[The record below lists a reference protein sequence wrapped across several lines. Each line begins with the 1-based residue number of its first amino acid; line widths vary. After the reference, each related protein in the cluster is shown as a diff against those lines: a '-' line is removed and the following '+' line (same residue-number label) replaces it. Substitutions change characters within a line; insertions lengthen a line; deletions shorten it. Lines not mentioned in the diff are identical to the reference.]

1 MPLSHRKLAY
11 RSPAA
16 VLLLFLIVLIVRLAI
31 GGGTVNAQ
39 TASPTPAPI
48 PSPQVVEVTRPAPAP
63 APSPKVVAVDGHLEL
78 DTIVGVE
85 VEHFSEW
92 AATHDPT
99 KLVPFINGRAVRGD
113 YPEEIH
119 PDRNRLHFHLEIK
132 PQNKELWT
140 DLLGAPQGL
149 RHPVT
154 FTVGLESESPF
165 ESDFNQSKP
174 LPLTVISPVYGVVGL
189 LVILFTL
196 VLFVWLARTTNLIRE
211 PGLAVPGKL
220 RPYNLGRTQMAFWFF
235 LVYVSYTVIWLI
247 TDSLDTIT
255 PSLLGLMGISAGTAL
270 SEALIDSGKD
280 KASTS
285 QLQDLSAEKQSR
297 ETAIPELQSQI
308 SALNAKA
315 TLAPEDTANRDS
327 LNKQLADGRT
337 RLAQVS
343 QQIHTLTPA
352 TTDAPSQGLLRDILR
367 DSSGY
372 SFHRFQIFA
381 WTIVLGIIFVSSVY
395 NNLSMPEFSTTLLGL
410 MGISSGTYIG
420 FKFPEKK

>member
-1 MPLSHRKLAY
+1 MPLSHRKLTY

-16 VLLLFLIVLIVRLAI
+16 DLLLFPILLIAWLAMVE
-31 GGGTVNAQ
+31 GTVSAQ
-39 TASPTPAPI
+39 TASPTPAPN
-48 PSPQVVEVTRPAPAP
+48 PSPQVTDVTRPAPSP
-63 APSPKVVAVDGHLEL
+63 APSPKVVAIDGHLEL

-99 KLVPFINGRAVRGD
+99 KLVPFINGRAVRGN

-132 PQNKELWT
+132 PENKELWT
-140 DLLGAPQGL
+140 DLLGAPRGL

-154 FTVGLESESPF
+154 FTIGLESESPF
-165 ESDFNQSKP
+165 DSVFNQSKP

-196 VLFVWLARTTNLIRE
+196 VLFIWLARTTNLIRE
-211 PGLAVPGKL
+211 PGPAVPGKL
-220 RPYNLGRTQMAFWFF
+220 RAYNLGRTQMAFWFF

-285 QLQDLSAEKQSR
+285 QLQGLISEKQSL

-308 SALNAKA
+308 SALNAKPA
-315 TLAPEDTANRDS
+315 LAPEDTANRDS
-327 LNKQLADGRT
+327 LNKQLADNRT
-337 RLAQVS
+337 RLAQLD
-343 QQIHTLTPA
+343 QQIQALTPPPTA
-352 TTDAPSQGLLRDILR
+352 TASQGLLRDILR

>member
-1 MPLSHRKLAY
+1 MPRSHRKLNY
-11 RSPAA
+11 RSPATILP
-16 VLLLFLIVLIVRLAI
+16 LLLGLMIARLILSGAA
-31 GGGTVNAQ
+31 VNAQ
-39 TASPTPAPI
+39 TSSPTPAPS
-48 PSPQVVEVTRPAPAP
+48 PSPQTTDATRPAPAP
-63 APSPKVVAVDGHLEL
+63 APSPKVVNLEGHLEL
-78 DTIVGVE
+78 DEIIGVQ

-92 AATHDPT
+92 AATHDAT
-99 KLVPFINGRAVRGD
+99 KLVPFINGRAVRGN

-140 DLLGAPQGL
+140 DILGAPHGL
-149 RHPVT
+149 RHDVT
-154 FTVGLESESPF
+154 FTIGLENESPF
-165 ESDFNQSKP
+165 DSVFNQSQP

-189 LVILFTL
+189 LVVLFTLILFT
-196 VLFVWLARTTNLIRE
+196 WLARTTNLIRE
-211 PGLAVPGKL
+211 PGAAVPGKL

-247 TDSLDTIT
+247 TNSLDTIT

-270 SEALIDSGKD
+270 GEALIDSGKD
-280 KASTS
+280 KASSS
-285 QLQDLSAEKQSR
+285 QLRDVTAEKQSL

-308 SALNAKA
+308 NALNAKA
-315 TLAPEDTANRDS
+315 TLAPEDTTNRDS
-327 LNKQLADGRT
+327 LNKQLQDNRT
-337 RLAQVS
+337 RLAQLD
-343 QQIHTLTPA
+343 QQVKALTPA
-352 TTDAPSQGLLRDILR
+352 TTADDSHGLLRDILR
-367 DSSGY
+367 DRSGY

-395 NNLSMPEFSTTLLGL
+395 NNLTMPEFSTTLLGL

>member
-1 MPLSHRKLAY
+1 MPLSHRTLAY

-16 VLLLFLIVLIVRLAI
+16 VLLLFLLLLIARLTM
-31 GGGTVNAQ
+31 GGGAVNAQ
-39 TASPTPAPI
+39 TVSPTPAPG
-48 PSPQVVEVTRPAPAP
+48 PSPQVAEAARTAPTPAPP
-63 APSPKVVAVDGHLEL
+63 PKVKAIDGHLEL

-92 AATHDPT
+92 AATHDAT
-99 KLVPFINGRAVRGD
+99 KLVPFINGRALRGN

-140 DLLGAPQGL
+140 DLLGAPHGL

-154 FTVGLESESPF
+154 FTVGLENESPF
-165 ESDFNQSKP
+165 DSVFNQSQP
-174 LPLTVISPVYGVVGL
+174 LPLTVISPVYGVICL

-196 VLFVWLARTTNLIRE
+196 ALFVWLTRTTNLIRE

-280 KASTS
+280 KASTG
-285 QLQDLSAEKQSR
+285 QLQDLISEKQSL
-297 ETAIPELQSQI
+297 ETAIPELQSQVG
-308 SALNAKA
+308 ALNAKA

-327 LNKQLADGRT
+327 LNKQLADSRT

-343 QQIHTLTPA
+343 QQIQALTPT

>member
-1 MPLSHRKLAY
+1 MPLSHRKLTY

-16 VLLLFLIVLIVRLAI
+16 VLLFFLILLIARLAM
-31 GGGTVNAQ
+31 GGVAVNAQ
-39 TASPTPAPI
+39 TASPTPAPV
-48 PSPQVVEVTRPAPAP
+48 PSPQVTDVTRPTPAP
-63 APSPKVVAVDGHLEL
+63 APSPKVVAIDGHLEL

-99 KLVPFINGRAVRGD
+99 KLVPFINGRAVRGN

-140 DLLGAPQGL
+140 DLLGAPRGL

-165 ESDFNQSKP
+165 DSVFNQSQT

-189 LVILFTL
+189 IVVLFTL
-196 VLFVWLARTTNLIRE
+196 VLFLWLARTTNLIRE
-211 PGLAVPGKL
+211 PGPAVPGKL
-220 RPYNLGRTQMAFWFF
+220 RAYNLGRTQMAFWFF

-270 SEALIDSGKD
+270 GEALIDSGKD
-280 KASTS
+280 KASSS
-285 QLQDLSAEKQSR
+285 QLQDLIAEKQSL
-297 ETAIPELQSQI
+297 EQGIPEFQSQV
-308 SALNAKA
+308 SAINAKA
-315 TLAPEDTANRDS
+315 TLTPDDTANRDS
-327 LNKQLADGRT
+327 LNRQLQDSRT
-337 RLAQVS
+337 RLAQLT
-343 QQIHTLTPA
+343 QQLQTIKPPSTEGN
-352 TTDAPSQGLLRDILR
+352 SQGLLRDILR
-367 DSSGY
+367 DGSGY

-381 WTIVLGIIFVSSVY
+381 WTLVLGIIFVSSVY

-420 FKFPEKK
+420 FKFPEQK

>member
-1 MPLSHRKLAY
+1 MKQKDSPFFSVALTTLALAG
-11 RSPAA
+11 SSL
-16 VLLLFLIVLIVRLAI
+16 VL
-31 GGGTVNAQ
+31 AQ
-39 TASPTPAPI
+39 TASPTPAPS
-48 PSPQVVEVTRPAPAP
+48 PSPQVAEITRPT
-63 APSPKVVAVDGHLEL
+63 PSPKVAAVEGHLEL
-78 DTIVGVE
+78 DEIIGVE

-92 AATHDPT
+92 AATHDAT
-99 KLVPFINGRAVRGD
+99 KLVPFINGRAVRGN

-154 FTVGLESESPF
+154 FTVGLENESPF
-165 ESDFNQSKP
+165 DSVFNQSQP
-174 LPLTVISPVYGVVGL
+174 LPLTVISPVYGVIGL

-196 VLFVWLARTTNLIRE
+196 VLFIWLARTTNLIRE
-211 PGLAVPGKL
+211 PGAAVAGKL

-235 LVYVSYTVIWLI
+235 LVYLSYVVIWLI
-247 TDSLDTIT
+247 TGSLDTIT

-270 SEALIDSGKD
+270 GEALIDSGKD
-280 KASTS
+280 QASAT
-285 QLQDLSAEKQSR
+285 QLQDLTSEKQTFEQS
-297 ETAIPELQSQI
+297 IPELQSQV

-315 TLAPEDTANRDS
+315 TLTSDDTANRDS
-327 LNKQLADGRT
+327 LNRQLADSRT

-343 QQIHTLTPA
+343 QQLQSLTPA
-352 TTDAPSQGLLRDILR
+352 STDADSQGLLRDILR
-367 DSSGY
+367 DGSGY

-395 NNLSMPEFSTTLLGL
+395 NNLTMPEFSTTLLGL

>member
-1 MPLSHRKLAY
+1 MPLSHRKFTH

-16 VLLLFLIVLIVRLAI
+16 VLLFLTILLIARLALSA
-31 GGGTVNAQ
+31 GAVNAQ
-39 TASPTPAPI
+39 TASPHPAPS
-48 PSPQVVEVTRPAPAP
+48 PSPQVAEAARPTPAP
-63 APSPKVVAVDGHLEL
+63 APSPKVIAVVDHLEL
-78 DTIVGVE
+78 DEIIQVQ
-85 VEHFSEW
+85 VEHFTEW
-92 AATHDPT
+92 AATHDAT
-99 KLVPFINGRAVRGD
+99 KLVPFLNGRAVRGV

-140 DLLGAPQGL
+140 DLLGAPRGL

-154 FTVGLESESPF
+154 FTIGLESESPF
-165 ESDFNQSKP
+165 DSVFNQSQP
-174 LPLTVISPVYGVVGL
+174 LPLTVISPVYGVIGL
-189 LVILFTL
+189 LVVLFTL
-196 VLFVWLARTTNLIRE
+196 VLFIWLARTTNLIRE
-211 PGLAVPGKL
+211 PGAAVPGKL

-247 TDSLDTIT
+247 TGSLDTIT

-270 SEALIDSGKD
+270 GEALIDSGKD
-280 KASTS
+280 KASSS
-285 QLQDLSAEKQSR
+285 QLQDLTSEKQSL
-297 ETAIPELQSQI
+297 ETGIPELQSQI
-308 SALNAKA
+308 NALNAKP
-315 TLAPEDTANRDS
+315 TLAPEDTTNRDS
-327 LNKQLADGRT
+327 LNKQLADSRT
-337 RLAQVS
+337 RLAQIS
-343 QQIHTLTPA
+343 QQIQTLTPA
-352 TTDAPSQGLLRDILR
+352 TTADDSQGLLRDILR

>member
-1 MPLSHRKLAY
+1 MPLSHVCCTY
-11 RSPAA
+11 RSTAA
-16 VLLLFLIVLIVRLAI
+16 VLLLFLSILIVRLTPDA
-31 GGGTVNAQ
+31 NAQ
-39 TASPTPAPI
+39 TASPTPAPS
-48 PSPQVVEVTRPAPAP
+48 PSPQVAQVARPTPLP
-63 APSPKVVAVDGHLEL
+63 APSPKVTAIDGHLEL

-92 AATHDPT
+92 AATHDAT
-99 KLVPFINGRAVRGD
+99 KLVPFINGRAVRGN

-154 FTVGLESESPF
+154 FTVGLENESPF
-165 ESDFNQSKP
+165 DSVFNQSQP
-174 LPLTVISPVYGVVGL
+174 LPLTVISPVYGVICL

-196 VLFVWLARTTNLIRE
+196 ALFVWLTRTTNLIRE
-211 PGLAVPGKL
+211 PGAAVPGKL

-270 SEALIDSGKD
+270 GEALIDSGKD
-280 KASTS
+280 KANSS
-285 QLQDLSAEKQSR
+285 QLQDLISEKQAL
-297 ETAIPELQSQI
+297 ETGIPELQSQI
-308 SALNAKA
+308 NALNTKP
-315 TLAPEDTANRDS
+315 TLTPEDTTNRDS
-327 LNKQLADGRT
+327 LNKQLQDSRT
-337 RLAQVS
+337 RLALVS
-343 QQIHTLTPA
+343 RQIETLTPA
-352 TTDAPSQGLLRDILR
+352 TTDADSQGLLRDILR

>member
-1 MPLSHRKLAY
+1 MPFSHRQLNY
-11 RSPAA
+11 RSLTA
-16 VLLLFLIVLIVRLAI
+16 VLLLFSALLIVRLTPGASAAK
-31 GGGTVNAQ
+31 AQ
-39 TASPTPAPI
+39 TGSPTPAPG
-48 PSPQVVEVTRPAPAP
+48 PSPQVAEVARPTPLP
-63 APSPKVVAVDGHLEL
+63 APSPKVTAIDGHLEL

-92 AATHDPT
+92 AATHDAT
-99 KLVPFINGRAVRGD
+99 KLVPFINGRAVRGN

-132 PQNKELWT
+132 PQNKELWN
-140 DLLGAPQGL
+140 DLLGAPHGL
-149 RHPVT
+149 RHDVT
-154 FTVGLESESPF
+154 FTIGLENESPF
-165 ESDFNQSKP
+165 DSVFNQSQP
-174 LPLTVISPVYGVVGL
+174 LQLTVISPVYGVICL

-196 VLFVWLARTTNLIRE
+196 ALFVWLTRTTNLIRE
-211 PGLAVPGKL
+211 QGAAVPGKL

-270 SEALIDSGKD
+270 GEALIDSGKD
-280 KASTS
+280 KANSS
-285 QLQDLSAEKQSR
+285 QLQDLISEKQAL
-297 ETAIPELQSQI
+297 ETGIPELQSQI
-308 SALNAKA
+308 NALNAKP
-315 TLAPEDTANRDS
+315 TLTPEDTTNRDS
-327 LNKQLADGRT
+327 LNKQLADSRT
-337 RLAQVS
+337 RLALVS
-343 QQIHTLTPA
+343 QQIQTLTPA
-352 TTDAPSQGLLRDILR
+352 ATDADSQGLLRDILR

>member
-1 MPLSHRKLAY
+1 MPLSHRKLTY

-16 VLLLFLIVLIVRLAI
+16 VLLFFLILLIARLAM
-31 GGGTVNAQ
+31 GGGAVNAQ
-39 TASPTPAPI
+39 TASPTPAPV
-48 PSPQVVEVTRPAPAP
+48 PSPQLTDVTRPAPAP
-63 APSPKVVAVDGHLEL
+63 APSPKVAAIDGHLEL

-99 KLVPFINGRAVRGD
+99 KLVPFINGRAVRGN

-154 FTVGLESESPF
+154 FTVGLENESPF
-165 ESDFNQSKP
+165 DSVFNQSQP
-174 LPLTVISPVYGVVGL
+174 LPLTVISPVYGVICL

-196 VLFVWLARTTNLIRE
+196 ALFVWLTRTTNLIRE

-270 SEALIDSGKD
+270 GEALIDSGKD
-280 KASTS
+280 KANSS
-285 QLQDLSAEKQSR
+285 QLQELISEKQAPTFSGTAAATAFIAFRFSR
-297 ETAIPELQSQI
+297 
-308 SALNAKA
+308 
-315 TLAPEDTANRDS
+315 
-327 LNKQLADGRT
+327 GR
-337 RLAQVS
+337 S
-343 QQIHTLTPA
+343 CWE
-352 TTDAPSQGLLRDILR
+352 
-367 DSSGY
+367 
-372 SFHRFQIFA
+372 SFSCR
-381 WTIVLGIIFVSSVY
+381 
-395 NNLSMPEFSTTLLGL
+395 PSTT
-410 MGISSGTYIG
+410 I
-420 FKFPEKK
+420 